1 MEKIKLKFRSI
12 EIFTSAAVVWGTLL
26 FVLLL
31 FFARWPYWWE
41 LTVPEMSPMTWMESL
56 LLFIIAITAGLAAM
70 LCHLKSD
77 KISFRLWST
86 FSIGFLYLTLDER
99 FAIHERIRDNLLA
112 PMRIKLPLFFWTR
125 YGDFILL
132 VFLVAGLAFSF
143 KMVNILK
150 HRKIS
155 YILFVTGLLFAAAA
169 VLLDSFEFTGY
180 SLEVQRWEQF
190 LEEILEIISMLFFF
204 NAVFLRFT
212 SYLKELVKAN

>member
-1 MEKIKLKFRSI
+1 
-12 EIFTSAAVVWGTLL
+12 
-26 FVLLL
+26 
-31 FFARWPYWWE
+31 
-41 LTVPEMSPMTWMESL
+41 
-56 LLFIIAITAGLAAM
+56 M